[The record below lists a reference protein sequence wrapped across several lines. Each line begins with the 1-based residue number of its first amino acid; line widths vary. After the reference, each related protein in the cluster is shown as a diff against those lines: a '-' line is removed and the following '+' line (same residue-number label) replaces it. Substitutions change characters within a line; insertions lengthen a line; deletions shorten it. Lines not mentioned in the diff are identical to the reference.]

1 MMFNSNSDRMASVA
15 QLSAA
20 VARLDV
26 DDADDGFALGD
37 IKSESSTR
45 RSQTLFATQDDR
57 FAKFRNFFKNHD
69 TALAREIQAKCSKS
83 RAELLQWICDHV
95 GAIVNDDQLQK
106 SDLGDIALVSAAIT
120 KYGELA
126 LDAIYARGEMHALS
140 NMALHTHALRRT
152 SQQQACR
159 DSSKASDKHKKQ
171 AAHYVGLEV
180 MLKLNERLPVDHR
193 LGDELKIILNLPG
206 NLRLVKT
213 ETNQSFH
220 KEVDALLVA
229 LPETLADRQLSKKEY
244 DRLVQIAKVAQ
255 SEEFQNAMIL
265 AKGHQLYLSLR
276 DAFGALD
283 RISKQPKLWNA
294 RKDKRELQRTS
305 RSTNAEPT
313 PQASSSESSNAA
325 DRSSSS
331 GKPPRTAKEAEPRQR
346 KREKKPKP
354 SDGSADKP
362 SRQSKESTGAIRLKK
377 DGTPDLRYRAAAEA
391 EAGGVERTRR
401 RRSNQSETSA
411 PKPARARGKKDDPG
425 RRQREVPEP
434 AAATRL
440 KKDGTPDLR
449 RQENRDSLSSSSSW
463 SYSDGDYS
471 PHSSDEDSD
480 DDDLG
485 SLEASS
491 DED

>member
-1 MMFNSNSDRMASVA
+1 MASVA

-20 VARLDV
+20 VVRLDV
-26 DDADDGFALGD
+26 GDPDGFALGD
-37 IKSESSTR
+37 VKSERSTR
-45 RSQTLFATQDDR
+45 RAQTLFATQDDR

-83 RAELLQWICDHV
+83 RAELLQWICDNV
-95 GAIVNDDQLQK
+95 GSIADDEQLQK

-120 KYGELA
+120 KYGEQA

-159 DSSKASDKHKKQ
+159 DGSKASDKHKKQ

-180 MLKLNERLPVDHR
+180 MLKLNERLPVGHR

-229 LPETLADRQLSKKEY
+229 LPETLADRQLAKKEY

-276 DAFGALD
+276 DAFTALD

-305 RSTNAEPT
+305 RGSAAEPT
-313 PQASSSESSNAA
+313 LQASSSESSNAA

-331 GKPPRTAKEAEPRQR
+331 DKPPRTAKYTEPRQR

-354 SDGSADKP
+354 SDGSGDKP
-362 SRQSKESTGAIRLKK
+362 PRRSKDSSGAVRLKK
-377 DGTPDLRYRAAAEA
+377 DGTPDLRYRAPA
-391 EAGGVERTRR
+391 EAGGAESTRR
-401 RRSNQSETSA
+401 RRSSQSETSA
-411 PKPARARGKKDDPG
+411 PKPTGARGKKDDAG

-434 AAATRL
+434 VAATRL

>member
-1 MMFNSNSDRMASVA
+1 MASVA

-20 VARLDV
+20 VVRLDV
-26 DDADDGFALGD
+26 GGFSLSD
-37 IKSESSTR
+37 VKSERSTR
-45 RSQTLFATQDDR
+45 RAQTLFATQDDR

-69 TALAREIQAKCSKS
+69 TALAREIQAKWGKS
-83 RAELLQWICDHV
+83 RAELLQWICDNV
-95 GAIVNDDQLQK
+95 GAIADDGQLQK

-120 KYGELA
+120 KYGEQA

-180 MLKLNERLPVDHR
+180 MLKLNERLPVGHR

-229 LPETLADRQLSKKEY
+229 LPEMLVDRQLSKKEY

-276 DAFGALD
+276 DAFTVLD

-305 RSTNAEPT
+305 RPINGNAADPM
-313 PQASSSESSNAA
+313 PQTSSSENSNAA

-331 GKPPRTAKEAEPRQR
+331 DKPPRKAKDAEHRQR

-354 SDGSADKP
+354 SEASVDKP
-362 SRQSKESTGAIRLKK
+362 PTRRSRQKDSIGAVRLKK
-377 DGTPDLRYRAAAEA
+377 DGTPDLRYRATGE
-391 EAGGVERTRR
+391 EGGTDSTRR
-401 RRSNQSETSA
+401 RRSNQNETSTS
-411 PKPARARGKKDDPG
+411 KPARAGGKKDDS
-425 RRQREVPEP
+425 RCQRDAPPPV
-434 AAATRL
+434 AAR
-440 KKDGTPDLR
+440 KDSTPDLR
-449 RQENRDSLSSSSSW
+449 RRGNSDSLSSSSSSW

-471 PHSSDEDSD
+471 PHSSDEDSE

-485 SLEASS
+485 SLVTSS